1 MANSTFM
8 PDMSMPD
15 FVKHQ
20 EWLARVATL
29 GYKRLRNL
37 DTWPTSTRLQDQ
49 IRCKHRAL
57 GEAVRKQA
65 WKDFQAAAMISEEI
79 MKIMLTM
86 HGEIVKK
93 NDTITKDI
101 STKDN
106 STPNEPRDFMGMQRL
121 MQVPAWVVKRYSR
134 ICKSFVDGTD
144 CPHLMSGK
152 ECHFAHSVEELGTGL
167 QNCHW
172 NERCHRQYGP
182 RPCCCSH
189 GSETVEDVVMRMNL
203 TKKLPIACQRDEM
216 RGEKLVIDKFTEL
229 SDAQYLE
236 IYGSIIS
243 QFKNQG
249 FSEEQAITQLRAWD
263 YEYPLGTEIGE
274 KTGIEEADWSYC
286 VPSPYVPS
294 LCIDVNAECISQREY
309 DYNAL
314 YQ

>member
-8 PDMSMPD
+8 ADMSMPD

-20 EWLARVATL
+20 EWLVRLATL
-29 GYKRLRNL
+29 GYKRLTNL
-37 DTWPTSTRLQDQ
+37 DNWPTSTRLQNQ

-57 GEAVRKQA
+57 GEAVRKQK

-79 MKIMLTM
+79 MEIMMAM
-86 HGEIVKK
+86 HAEIIKK
-93 NDTITKDI
+93 NENHVKDI
-101 STKDN
+101 S
-106 STPNEPRDFMGMQRL
+106 PQVEPQDFQGMQRL
-121 MQVPAWVVKRYSR
+121 MQVPAWVARRYSR
-134 ICKSFVDGTD
+134 ICKSFIEGTD
-144 CPHLMSGK
+144 CPHLMGGK

-172 NERCHRQYGP
+172 NKRCHRQYGP

-189 GSETVEDVVMRMNL
+189 GSETVEDVVVRMNL
-203 TKKLPIACQRDEM
+203 TKKLPSACQRDEM
-216 RGEKLVIDKFTEL
+216 REKLVIRKFTEL

-286 VPSPYVPS
+286 VPPMH
-294 LCIDVNAECISQREY
+294 IDVNAECMSQREY
-309 DYNAL
+309 EYNAL
-314 YQ
+314 CK